1 MIEILFLLLPLAFY
15 SGWKAAI
22 KNNVKQCVEFNRLAD
37 DYVKGVNYLLSEKP
51 DKALEIFINHPDI
64 DEYTAE
70 TYLLLGN
77 MFRNRGEVDRAL
89 RLHQNLMAR
98 SSLNKDQKEAV
109 MFALG
114 EDYLAAGMLDR
125 AEGVFQEL
133 LNTNPTAVNACA
145 PLRQIYEQTHEW
157 EKAINATTC
166 LKQKKIPI
174 VYQKLIAHYYC
185 EMADAEMEQGNLH
198 RVEDYIA
205 KAYKIYKKSA
215 RVMLLQGDLHA
226 RKKNYKQAFKLYLK
240 ALTNDSHLLTHLFE
254 KTTKV
259 ALKTGKIKEFEIALF
274 ELYGHDNSAL
284 TYLLE
289 LLGLDSSAHIAT
301 DFLLEDLKSKRLD
314 IYSISKSIEILQTN
328 KECSENEKCSL
339 IKFALD
345 HYLQGKAI
353 FQCLNCGYQMQD
365 YLWRCPACYQW
376 DKVSHAQN

>member
-15 SGWKAAI
+15 SGWRSAK
-22 KNNVKQCVEFNRLAD
+22 KNNVKQCAESNKLAD

-51 DKALEIFINHPDI
+51 DKALEVFINHPDV

-98 SSLNKDQKEAV
+98 SSLNKDQKAAV

-114 EDYLAAGMLDR
+114 EDYSAAGMLDR

-133 LNTNPTAVNACA
+133 LNTAPRGVKACV

-157 EKAINATTC
+157 EKAIKATTC
-166 LKQKKIPI
+166 LKQKKLPI
-174 VYQKLIAHYYC
+174 IYQKLIAHYYC
-185 EMADAEMEQGNLH
+185 EMADTEMEQGNLH

-205 KAYKIYKKSA
+205 KAYKSYKRSA
-215 RVMLLQGDLHA
+215 RVMVLQADLQE

-240 ALTNDSHLLTHLFE
+240 ALINDTHLLTHLFE
-254 KTTKV
+254 KIVKV
-259 ALKTGKIKEFEIALF
+259 AKKTGQIKEFEVVLF
-274 ELYGHDNSAL
+274 ELYGSDDSVLA
-284 TYLLE
+284 YLLA
-289 LLGLDSSAHIAT
+289 LVGLDSSTHIAT
-301 DFLLEDLKSKRLD
+301 DFLLEDLKSKNLD
-314 IYSISKSIEILQTN
+314 IYSISKAIEILQTN
-328 KECSENEKCSL
+328 KDCSENEKLSL
-339 IKFALD
+339 IKVALD
-345 HYLQGKAI
+345 HYLQGKGA

-376 DKVSHAQN
+376 DKVSHA

>member
-15 SGWKAAI
+15 SGWKAAK
-22 KNNVKQCVEFNRLAD
+22 KNNLKQCVESNKLAD

-51 DKALEIFINHPDI
+51 DKALEVFINHPDV

-98 SSLNKDQKEAV
+98 SSLSKDQKAAV

-133 LNTNPTAVNACA
+133 LNTTPRAVNACV

-157 EKAINATTC
+157 EKAIDATIC
-166 LKQKKIPI
+166 LQQKKLPI
-174 VYQKLIAHYYC
+174 AYQKLIAHYYS
-185 EMADAEMEQGNLH
+185 EMADVEMEQGNLH
-198 RVEDYIA
+198 KVEEFIA
-205 KAYKIYKKSA
+205 KAYKSYKKSA
-215 RVMLLQGDLHA
+215 RVMVLQADLQE

-240 ALTNDSHLLTHLFE
+240 ALTNDAHLLAPLF
-254 KTTKV
+254 KKITTV
-259 ALKTGKIKEFEIALF
+259 ATKIGKIKEFEMLLF

-284 TYLLE
+284 AYLLE
-289 LLGLDSSAHIAT
+289 LVRLDSSTHIAT
-301 DFLLEDLKSKRLD
+301 EFLLEDLKNKRLD
-314 IYSISKSIEILQTN
+314 IYSISKSIDILQTN
-328 KECSENEKCSL
+328 KKCSEDEKLSL

-345 HYLQGKAI
+345 HYLQGKAA

-376 DKVSHAQN
+376 DKVSHA